1 MNLNN
6 YYKILTYMAFISF
19 SCNDPNAPSNVW
31 NPNNN
36 GNASPF
42 ISSVSPNDSA
52 YAGSQEITIFGGNFG
67 RNKDSIF
74 VYFNTGSGDVLSVNE
89 SSIIVIPP
97 NIISDSVTI
106 KVAVHGAFSFG
117 RYESNYILYPRIIK
131 YGDFDAL
138 DESIWGLEADSNE
151 NLYVGLSIFPEGKI
165 DKIIP
170 PQGIREYGFIN
181 AILQTPYSMRIGPDN
196 YIYYVDAVNPYII
209 KQNLST
215 GDPSYNT
222 LPGVAFDLDFDENG
236 NLYCGGSSQNLF
248 KVNRDLS
255 SSVVADYMD
264 ISIRAI
270 RVFNGFVYVGGIYI
284 GTDSTVPPVGVWRNP
299 ILSSEGLLGEK
310 EIVLDW
316 NSLSGSSS
324 NITGITFDENGVMYI
339 SSDADIAIGV
349 YSVDGVFNELF
360 PKIISAPIAKM
371 TWGSDNYLYLNY
383 RGDPRAVFRL
393 DMGINGAT
401 YHGRNQ

>member
-1 MNLNN
+1 MKFN
-6 YYKILTYMAFISF
+6 YYYQILIYTAFISL
-19 SCNDPNAPSNVW
+19 SCDDPNSPSDVW
-31 NPNNN
+31 DPNDV
-36 GNASPF
+36 GKSSPF
-42 ISSVSPNDSA
+42 ISSIVPPDSA
-52 YAGSQEITIFGGNFG
+52 YAGSQEITIYGGNFG
-67 RNKDSIF
+67 DNKDSVF
-74 VYFNTGSGDVLSVNE
+74 VYFNTGSGEVISVDE
-89 SSIIVIPP
+89 SSMIVIPP
-97 NIISDSVTI
+97 NIISDSVII
-106 KVAVHGAFSFG
+106 KITAHGAFSFG
-117 RYESNYILYPRIIK
+117 EYEQNYILHSRILE

-138 DESIWGLEADSNE
+138 DESIWGLEADINE

-165 DKIIP
+165 DKITP

-181 AILQTPYSMRIGPDN
+181 AVLQTPYSMRIGPDN

-236 NLYCGGSSQNLF
+236 NLYCGGSSQNLY

-270 RVFNGFVYVGGIYI
+270 RVFNGFVYVGGIYS
-284 GTDSTVPPVGVWRNP
+284 GTDSTVPLVGVWRNQ
-299 ILSSEGLLGEK
+299 ILSSEGVLGEK

-349 YSVDGVFNELF
+349 YSVEGVFNELF

-393 DMGINGAT
+393 DMGINGTT
-401 YHGRNQ
+401 YHGRSQ